1 MDRREWMYQTLRL
14 NLSYLVHVKKFVAA
28 GKKHR
33 LSLKRSRI
41 NCPGN
46 CCQNKLAQ
54 EDDVVQSHLVRFGF
68 VKDYTVWKLH
78 SEADASAS
86 ASGGNSS
93 TSTVV
98 VTTEHD

>member
-1 MDRREWMYQTLRL
+1 MDREWMYRTSRL
-14 NLSYLVHVKKFVAA
+14 DPAYLVQVKKFVPAA
-28 GKKHR
+28 EKHR
-33 LSLKRSRI
+33 LSLKRSCI
-41 NCPGN
+41 ICPCN
-46 CCQNKLAQ
+46 HSQNKLAK